1 MVNAHLHQ
9 YFSFSDERYSS
20 AVKCRREND
29 SLAIEEENVDENE
42 ILMKDIITRIQCTKY

>member
-1 MVNAHLHQ
+1 MTTVVNAHLHQ

-42 ILMKDIITRIQCTKY
+42 ILM